1 MKDKAH
7 AIIGSAHIIPA
18 GSCSSEERNSYTF
31 FMARTAARKADQYQF
46 NPSYQPVTGFRFE
59 TTEYI
64 RPVTTN
70 QARFVKS
77 MKNSTFTFAS
87 GVAGCGKSLLALH
100 TAVELVNSKG
110 SAIDRIVYIRPNV
123 GVKDEDGIGFLKG
136 SLLEKVWPLAAP
148 ALDNLVEFMTE
159 GQAKAAFEYEK
170 IVPVVVSLI
179 RGRSLKN
186 SFVIV
191 DEAQNISVNGLKAVL
206 TRIRE
211 GSKLVVI
218 GDVEQA
224 DLSSFD
230 GRNGL
235 ADAFTRFAGLD
246 DFSFI
251 QFEKSDIQRHPM
263 IASILERY

>member
-1 MKDKAH
+1 
-7 AIIGSAHIIPA
+7 
-18 GSCSSEERNSYTF
+18 
-31 FMARTAARKADQYQF
+31 MARSTRK
-46 NPSYQPVTGFRFE
+46 PVEQVEYVNTFRFD
-59 TTEYI
+59 TTDYI

-77 MKNSTFTFAS
+77 MKNHTYTIAS

-100 TAVELVNSKG
+100 TAVELVNNKNSP
-110 SAIDRIVYIRPNV
+110 IERIVYIRPNV

-136 SLLEKVWPLAAP
+136 TLLEKVWPLAAP
-148 ALDNLVEFMTE
+148 AMDNLVEFMTE
-159 GQAKAAFEYEK
+159 GQARAAFEYEK

-206 TRIRE
+206 TRIKE
-211 GSKLVVI
+211 GSKLVII
-218 GDVEQA
+218 GDIDQA

-230 GRNGL
+230 GKNGL
-235 ADAFTRFAGLD
+235 ADAFVRFQGLE
-246 DFSFI
+246 DFAFI
-251 QFEKSDIQRHPM
+251 QFQKEDIQRHPM
-263 IASILERY
+263 IAAILERY